1 MKLIIAIILILKVI
15 KIYKKKKKMA
25 DSKICQEK
33 ESTVAAAAV
42 SSPSGTK
49 SPTTEPTNEQ
59 ETLQKL
65 KCDHTEQEKNIIEQK
80 LLSGQYPDLATIAT
94 NINGGVPSKVI
105 EDIIFQNMM
114 KIMLAELNC

>member
-1 MKLIIAIILILKVI
+1 MKLIIAIILILTVI
-15 KIYKKKKKMA
+15 KIYKTKKKMA

-94 NINGGVPSKVI
+94 NINGVGWGGGPL
-105 EDIIFQNMM
+105 QGH
-114 KIMLAELNC
+114 